1 MPLSFVKSGERV
13 RINAIDSGE
22 TLRRKLAEMGMIPG
36 DEIEVIANSLRGPFI
51 VAVKGSRI
59 MLGRGM
65 AHKIQVT

>member
-13 RINAIDSGE
+13 RINAIESGE

-36 DEIEVIANSLRGPFI
+36 EEIEVIANSLRGPFI

-59 MLGRGM
+59 ILGRGM
-65 AHKIQVT
+65 AYKIQVT